1 MFGNPVKVVS
11 WSLMFVM
18 IGYIVV
24 ITLGLSEPFY
34 WAFRGMILV
43 LLYIN
48 LQKIVSISQVD
59 KPGFYLTILFIGL
72 LTAGFI
78 RASFYGDGYWM
89 WKAIIGQFLI
99 TLFYIVILVSTN
111 MQVVGRYYGLYWI
124 FFLPLALISMLY
136 QGTPTMLNYVP
147 FSTLMLFFILIPKQK
162 RWMLLGIVALFFL
175 TNFQR
180 NDLVKI
186 MVASALGLSISYFYY
201 QIPKW
206 SIRLAHLLF
215 LILPLILLYLAV
227 TDVFNVFKMDEYI
240 TGEYTQEIT
249 TAEGLEEDNLKAD
262 TRTFIYRNVFATMQT
277 YDAWIWGRSPAFGD
291 EGYEDFWGVDEATGL
306 LGRYGNEVGV
316 MDILLWYG
324 IVGVIIYF
332 LIYVR
337 ASYIAVYQSNNR
349 FAKAVGLYVAFCWM
363 WSFIWEKPL
372 FETFFM
378 IDLVLLGLCF
388 SKQFRESTDKEI
400 GQWVNAIFNLRLVK
414 R

>member
-11 WSLMFVM
+11 WSLLFVM
-18 IGYIVV
+18 IGYMV
-24 ITLGLSEPFY
+24 TNSLGLSETY
-34 WAFRGMILV
+34 MWLYRGIILI

-48 LQKIVSISQVD
+48 LNKIVAINQID
-59 KPGFYLTILFIGL
+59 KPGFYLTILFLGL
-72 LTAGFI
+72 LIAGFI
-78 RASFYGDGYWM
+78 RASFYAEGYWM
-89 WKAIIGQFLI
+89 WKMVIGQFLM
-99 TLFYIVILVSTN
+99 TLFYIVIIVSTN

-124 FFLPLALISMLY
+124 FFLPLVILSMLY

-186 MVASALGLSISYFYY
+186 MVASALGLSFSYFYY

-206 SIRLAHLLF
+206 SIRLVHLLF

-227 TDVFNVFKMDEYI
+227 IDVFNVFKMDEYI

-249 TAEGLEEDNLKAD
+249 TAEGLEEDDLKAD
-262 TRTFIYRNVFATMQT
+262 TRTFIYRNVFATLET
-277 YDAWIWGRSPAFGD
+277 YDAWVWGRSPAFAD
-291 EGYEDFWGVDEATGL
+291 EGLDDFWGVDEITGL
-306 LGRYGNEVGV
+306 AGRYGNEVGV

-324 IVGVIIYF
+324 IVGVVMYFFIY
-332 LIYVR
+332 IR
-337 ASYIAVYQSNNR
+337 ASYIAVYKSNNR
-349 FAKAVGLYVAFCWM
+349 FAKAVGLYVAFSWM